1 MKYNKKIFFLFL
13 LLCLIIP
20 QAIYAGDVDDLSDA
34 GNYTRDNSPL
44 TISSTYQ
51 SSTYGS
57 DGGYDDKN
65 ENIYILDK
73 VSDGDKSKTCCSKDL
88 SLDNACSMDK
98 SSCSKSNSAC
108 SKGISSDKDSSNLS
122 NTYLVSENNYNDF
135 NVDIDLND
143 KLSDLDLNNDLSLNK
158 DLTLNLN
165 SNNDMDYLNLEEVIQ
180 TDGTL
185 TYEGD
190 LDQTYLND
198 ESLNQ
203 DVQNDDSLN
212 KNDLK
217 SPLSDENTFNIF
229 IISDNTGNNLFD
241 AVACEILD
249 NSNFSNVKFNIR
261 SGNQINA
268 MSEDEIYELMAPC
281 DAFIGQWVSSNV
293 DAVLTSLLN
302 NHPELSNKKLFLI
315 LEPPTG
321 NINSSSS
328 SLNLVR
334 NSTIDY
340 KKIFNGISNDDLI
353 NYFKATKRGNN
364 FESIQEYIDNE
375 GSSFNSIFNNLVLY
389 KDINDKANLKNELLY
404 ILYLLGHGCSY
415 ESANFTGVQASGI
428 FRDRWYSFDEYV
440 LTFFNESRNRT
451 IGILE
456 STMYIQSQQLDLVNE
471 ITERLESKGYNVIP
485 IYCPAGNAEQLNIM
499 VKYWTSACSNISG
512 FLENPQDFDIYV
524 DGIISMVAYGV
535 GGENFTNATKFF
547 EDANVPIFRA
557 VHSEYITNEQWELS
571 PVGLST
577 TKSDK
582 WWHVTIA
589 ESQGIFDAT
598 YVGGVDSYISN
609 RTGAIILTFV
619 PVHENIELLTDRVD
633 AWVDLKYTPNEDKNI
648 SIVYYNY
655 PPGKQNI
662 GASYLDAITSVYNML
677 YTLKDEGYYLTDLP
691 NNVSE
696 LEDMMIAC
704 GINVANWAPGEV
716 EKLANRS
723 GVALLPV
730 DEYLEWFDSLDDIV
744 KVQITEGPVAYIG
757 QMVRRAVLINYTD
770 EVETMVND
778 WYNQIKALLPEN
790 QTVAATNI
798 LDKLVNSL
806 KLYANASSD
815 GDENA
820 SLYYDE
826 FLRYYDEFK
835 SLNVSGLNGWGEA
848 PGNIMLVNRN
858 GTDYFVIPGLTFG
871 NVFIGPEP
879 QRGWEADI
887 ENLYH
892 CTAVAPTHQ
901 YLAAYYYM
909 QTRQSN
915 AMVFVGRHATHEWLP
930 GKEVLLSYN
939 DYGSI
944 VVGKVPQVY
953 FYITDGLAEA
963 IQAKRRGFAV
973 LISHLDSPKSY
984 THLYGN
990 LTVLATLLEEYD
1002 NNHIIIESD
1011 SDKDNQAIT
1020 YQVIKDNQTITYQV
1034 INQELEDNLTRAIK
1048 DLVIANN
1055 YYLTIGFTAEEL
1067 NNTDMFSLSST
1078 LNAFLKNTQNTL
1090 YPLGLHAIGQKWT
1103 DEDLANTVA
1112 IIVSHDFEY
1121 GGKKTNLFDQ
1131 LSLYYYGEKY
1141 SNLTPL
1147 KRDYILNRSVDVC
1160 KALIYWDTET
1170 VSDTIGIGSPEF
1182 IESLNIAKKYI
1193 DLYNQCISLELEEM
1207 VSALN
1212 GGYVPV
1218 NIGGESVTVPQVLP
1232 TGANMYQDQS
1242 SELPTQKAWDYAK
1255 TLSLLTLAD
1264 LNDTTE
1270 KIIMGIWC
1278 VETARD
1284 DGALV
1289 STVLYLLGME
1299 PVWHNSSSAG
1309 FDEEGIPTGK
1319 KVEDLPNVI
1328 ALENLT
1334 RPDGWAKKRIDVTV
1348 ITSGLFRDLYSSQAR
1363 LMDNAYRMALACSYY
1378 TIVNNKT
1385 IMDSEY
1391 GPQVYDALRSI
1402 MRSISFKGMSNES
1415 LEDNY
1420 VAKHWLE
1427 DCIYYLSLGY
1437 NSTVSGEYAITR
1449 IFAPPN
1455 GDYGAGISK
1464 LVSMSWTWNDTDE
1477 LSEFYIGRMGNMYSK
1492 YYWGDTNPVVFMRAL
1507 SDTDHIVVSRNTNQY
1522 GVLDNDD
1529 FFDYWGGLSMTVEY
1543 LSNKTPTM
1551 NVLMYA
1557 NKDNAYVATFE
1568 NVFYNELNTR
1578 YLNPEW
1584 IKGMMQEGYSG
1595 SRYMSNKFIS
1605 NLWGWQV
1612 TRPSSVSETVWD
1624 DVYNTYYKDKYGL
1637 GVKSWLQSGNN
1648 AYSLISMSGTMLNS
1662 AYSGYWDADDATLSD
1677 IANTWAQATVANGV
1691 ACCDC
1696 SCGNVAMMQWAFKYV
1711 NADLLAKLMPKL
1723 YDATQNPLFYTNS
1736 SDMPTNSSNIDR
1748 RTTNSSAES
1757 NNTETVQTNSSS
1769 NSQQS
1774 ANGNTN
1780 IPGASGGYMV
1790 GTEADAQS
1798 DMASDSDAGM
1808 NDANGEGRSVE
1819 VTKSTSTPVAPKDV
1833 SMPIAIIVCV
1843 ICLVALIGFGY
1854 FRNRKDDDDYYNDD
1868 DDDDYE
1874 YK

>member
-1 MKYNKKIFFLFL
+1 MKFNKKILLLFL
-13 LLCLIIP
+13 LLFLIVP
-20 QAIYAGDVDDLSDA
+20 QAISAEDMEHSDIGSNSTADISNLGIGSNDYAFLSDSI
-34 GNYTRDNSPL
+34 GSNLDNKDANKD
-44 TISSTYQ
+44 IS
-51 SSTYGS
+51 
-57 DGGYDDKN
+57 
-65 ENIYILDK
+65 DK
-73 VSDGDKSKTCCSKDL
+73 VSNDISNNDYSVYEISESNLANL
-88 SLDNACSMDK
+88 SLKN
-98 SSCSKSNSAC
+98 
-108 SKGISSDKDSSNLS
+108 
-122 NTYLVSENNYNDF
+122 NTYLVSENNQDDLSNLDLS
-135 NVDIDLND
+135 NLDLNSLG
-143 KLSDLDLNNDLSLNK
+143 LSNLDLSNLDLNSLGLSSLDLNNSD
-158 DLTLNLN
+158 
-165 SNNDMDYLNLEEVIQ
+165 LNLEENIQ
-180 TDGTL
+180 DCEL
-185 TYEGD
+185 
-190 LDQTYLND
+190 
-198 ESLNQ
+198 
-203 DVQNDDSLN
+203 NDDSFIREEI
-212 KNDLK
+212 KNSLREK
-217 SPLSDENTFNIF
+217 STYNVF

-249 NSNFSNVKFNIR
+249 DSSFSNVIFNIR
-261 SGNQINA
+261 SGNQINE
-268 MSEDEIYELMAPC
+268 MSEEELYDLMSSC

-293 DAVLTSLLN
+293 DAVLTNLLDKY
-302 NHPELSNKKLFLI
+302 PEMSNKELFLI

-321 NINSSSS
+321 NINSSST
-328 SLNLVR
+328 SLNLAR
-334 NSTIDY
+334 NSTIHY
-340 KKIFNGISNDDLI
+340 QKIFNGFSNDEMI
-353 NYFKATKRGNN
+353 YYYKATKRGNA
-364 FESIQEYIDNE
+364 FESIQDYIDNNA
-375 GSSFNSIFNNLVLY
+375 SSFNSIFNNLVLY
-389 KDINDKANLKNELLY
+389 KDINDKSNLKNELLY
-404 ILYLLGHGCSY
+404 ILNVLGQGCSY
-415 ESANFTGVQASGI
+415 ESPNFTGVQASGI
-428 FRDRWYSFDEYV
+428 FRDRWYSLDEYV
-440 LTFFNESRNRT
+440 ETFFNKSNNCT
-451 IGILE
+451 VGILE
-456 STMYIQSQQLDLVNE
+456 STMYIQSQQLDLINE
-471 ITERLESKGYNVIP
+471 ITADLESKGYNVIP

-499 VKYWTSACSNISG
+499 VKYWTSAGSNVTG
-512 FLENPQDFDIYV
+512 FLENPEKYDINV
-524 DGIISMVAYGV
+524 DAIISMVAYGV
-535 GGENFTNATKFF
+535 GGENFTNATHFF
-547 EDANVPIFRA
+547 EDANVPVFRA

-598 YVGGVDSYISN
+598 YVGGVDSYVSN
-609 RTGAIILTFV
+609 RTGALILTFV
-619 PVHENIELLTDRVD
+619 PVHENIELLVDRVD
-633 AWVDLKYTPNEDKNI
+633 SWVDLQNTQNEDKMI

-677 YTLKDEGYYLTDLP
+677 YTLKDEGYNLTNLP

-696 LEDMMIAC
+696 LEDMMISC

-723 GVALLPV
+723 GVALLPAE
-730 DEYLEWFDSLDDIV
+730 EYMEWFNSLDDIV
-744 KVQITEGPVAYIG
+744 KLQVSEGPVAYIG
-757 QMVRRAVLINYTD
+757 QMVKKAVTINYTD
-770 EVETMVND
+770 EVEAMLNE
-778 WYNQIKALLPEN
+778 WYNQIKALLPDN
-790 QTVAATNI
+790 QSAVATNQ
-798 LDKLVNSL
+798 LDKIVNVL
-806 KLYANASSD
+806 KLYANTSSED
-815 GDENA
+815 
-820 SLYYDE
+820 YYNQ
-826 FLRYYDEFK
+826 FLEYYEEFK
-835 SLNVSGLNGWGEA
+835 GLNISGLNGWGEA

-871 NVFIGPEP
+871 NVFVGPEP

-909 QTRQSN
+909 QTRHSN

-973 LISHLDSPKSY
+973 LISHLDSPKSF

-990 LTVLATLLEEYD
+990 LTVLAGLLEDYE
-1002 NNHIIIESD
+1002 NNRNGND
-1011 SDKDNQAIT
+1011 F
-1020 YQVIKDNQTITYQV
+1020 
-1034 INQELEDNLTRAIK
+1034 NQELDENLSKEIK
-1048 DLVIANN
+1048 ELIIANN
-1055 YYLTIGFTAEEL
+1055 YYLTLCISEEDL
-1067 NNTDMFSLSST
+1067 NNSDMVSLSQT
-1078 LNAFLKNTQNTL
+1078 LNTFLKDTQNTL

-1103 DEDLANTVA
+1103 DADLANTVS
-1112 IIVSHDFEY
+1112 IILSHDFEFK
-1121 GGKKTNLFDQ
+1121 GEKTNLFNQ
-1131 LSLYYYGEKY
+1131 LAQNYYSMDY
-1141 SNLTPL
+1141 SKLSPL
-1147 KRDYILNRSVDVC
+1147 KREYILNKSFDIC
-1160 KALIYWDTET
+1160 KALIYWDVDT
-1170 VSDTIGIGSPEF
+1170 VANTVGISSPEF
-1182 IESLNIAKKYI
+1182 IESLNIGKKYI
-1193 DLYNQCISLELEEM
+1193 DLYNQCIDYELDAM
-1207 VSALN
+1207 VSALD
-1212 GGYVPV
+1212 GGYIPA

-1232 TGANMYQDQS
+1232 TGANMFQDQS
-1242 SELPTQKAWDYAK
+1242 SELPTQEAWNYAK
-1255 TLSLLTLAD
+1255 TLALLTLAD

-1299 PVWHNSSSAG
+1299 VTWHNSSSAG
-1309 FDEEGIPTGK
+1309 YDEEGIPTGK
-1319 KVEDLPNVI
+1319 KVDDLPKVI
-1328 ALENLT
+1328 PLENLT

-1363 LMDNAYRMALACSYY
+1363 LIDNAYRLTLAQSYY

-1385 IMDSEY
+1385 LMDSEY
-1391 GPQVYDALRSI
+1391 GPQIKEGLRSI

-1415 LEDNY
+1415 LDDNY

-1427 DCIYYLSLGY
+1427 DCIYYLGLGY
-1437 NSTVSGEYAITR
+1437 NSTEAGEYAITR

-1492 YYWGDTNPVVFMRAL
+1492 YYWGDTNPIVFMRAL

-1557 NKDNAYVATFE
+1557 NRDTAYVASFE
-1568 NVFYNELNTR
+1568 QVFYNELNAR
-1578 YLNPEW
+1578 YLNPDW
-1584 IKGMMQEGYSG
+1584 ISGMMKEGYSG

-1612 TRPSSVSETVWD
+1612 TRPSSVAETVWD
-1624 DVYNTYYKDKYGL
+1624 DVYNTYYQDKYGL
-1637 GVKSWLQSGNN
+1637 GVKSFLQTGNN

-1662 AYSGYWDADDATLSD
+1662 AFEGYWNADQSTISD

-1696 SCGNVAMMQWAFKYV
+1696 SCGNVAMMEWAIKFV
-1711 NADLLAKLMPKL
+1711 NADLLAKLLPTLYNATLNPKFL
-1723 YDATQNPLFYTNS
+1723 TNATDDP
-1736 SDMPTNSSNIDR
+1736 SDSTNIDSQTR
-1748 RTTNSSAES
+1748 NSTQES
-1757 NNTETVQTNSSS
+1757 NSTKTVLSNSSS
-1769 NSQQS
+1769 TSSQSQGS
-1774 ANGNTN
+1774 SNLEGD
-1780 IPGASGGYMV
+1780 GGRAV
-1790 GTEADAQS
+1790 GVEFDAKGETSS
-1798 DMASDSDAGM
+1798 DIDAG
-1808 NDANGEGRSVE
+1808 NPGLGSEGKAVE
-1819 VTKSTSTPVAPKDV
+1819 VTQHTSTPVAPKDV

-1854 FRNRKDDDDYYNDD
+1854 FRNKDKDDDDYYDD
-1868 DDDDYE
+1868 FDYE
-1874 YK
+1874 Y